1 MLHLRLV
8 VPPDRLDAVLGL
20 LTVERGATNVAV
32 LPGVVREPA
41 GDLVLADVAREGA
54 HGVLADLR
62 GLDLPRVGSI
72 SAESAD
78 LVLSDRADRAERM
91 APGAP
96 ADALVWEEVQARTS
110 EESELTW
117 TFLAFMVAATMIAA
131 IGVLLDQT
139 VLIIGAMVV
148 GPEFGAVAGL
158 CVALVRRRAGLALRS
173 ATALLV
179 GFPVAIAVTVLAT
192 LLGRATGLVD
202 AGALDTAHPLTAFV
216 SRPDAFS
223 FVVAF
228 LAGVVGML
236 SLTSAKSGALIGV
249 LISVTTIP
257 AAGYVGA
264 AVALGEP
271 GKAGGAALQLA
282 INLSALVVAGVL
294 TLVAQ
299 SALWLIVGGRRA
311 AARSQRPDRART

>member
-1 MLHLRLV
+1 VLHLRLV
-8 VPPDRLDAVLGL
+8 VPQDRLDDVLGV
-20 LTVERGATNVAV
+20 LTVDRGATNVAV
-32 LPGVVREPA
+32 LPGAVREPP
-41 GDLVLADVAREGA
+41 GDLVLADVARESA

-62 GLDLPRVGSI
+62 RLGLPETGSI
-72 SAESAD
+72 SAEQTD
-78 LVLSDRADRAERM
+78 LVLSERARMAEQR

-117 TFLAFMVAATMIAA
+117 TYLAFMVAATLIAA

-158 CVALVRRRAGLALRS
+158 CVALVRRRGELALRS
-173 ATALLV
+173 AKALLA
-179 GFPVAIAVTVLAT
+179 GFAAGIVVTVLAT

-202 AGALDTAHPLTAFV
+202 AGTLDTAHPLTSFV

-223 FVVAF
+223 FIVAF

-249 LISVTTIP
+249 LISVTTVP

-264 AVALGEP
+264 ALALGEP
-271 GKAGGAALQLA
+271 GGAGGAALQLA
-282 INLSALVVAGVL
+282 INLAALVVAGVL
-294 TLVAQ
+294 TLWAQ
-299 SALWLIVGGRRA
+299 SALWRRVA
-311 AARSQRPDRART
+311 VRRAARSQRADSGRT